1 MIDREGV
8 VRSAY
13 YNGNGSYQD
22 TPEWDSLTA
31 EEKSFYYRICSTVE
45 LHMQKEIDILRHRL
59 MEYDLAAA
67 PRVTVK
73 PKRRRVESEPVER
86 RVDPWMS
93 FQKDWRQR
101 TVTEDDNA
109 AD

>member
-59 MEYDLAAA
+59 MEYNLADA
-67 PRVTVK
+67 PRVTLK
-73 PKRRRVESEPVER
+73 AKRRRQEPEPVER
-86 RVDPWMS
+86 RVDPWVS
-93 FQKDWRQR
+93 FSKDWQR
-101 TVTEDDNA
+101 KTAKDDHA